1 MMAAVTGASSSG
13 KSAFAEQFLMNMGEK
28 RRIYIATMI
37 AWDEE
42 CRERIRKHRAMRME
56 KRFET
61 MECPV
66 DLLEA
71 EIPEHAAVLLECM
84 SNLAANEMYRAGR
97 EEPKPRI
104 LAGLRRLKSR
114 AEDLVIVTNEIFD
127 EPGLYGEETEQYRK
141 LLGDLN
147 REIFSMADEVY
158 EVVCGIPAELKKS
171 GNREYRS
178 GKGIH
183 MTIITGGAYQGKAE
197 FARRLLSAGAGAKTG
212 VGTKEEADTGA
223 GAEMS
228 IEAGAGM
235 DAETM
240 AGPDG
245 NLCADGKRDE
255 FQAAFERRLILNF
268 HEYIRRFSVCTP
280 EEARKK
286 MGQFVDALIE
296 KNPNAVITADEIGSG
311 IVPLSPED
319 RLWRDLEG
327 EAIQKL
333 AREAAEVYRV
343 IGGIP
348 QPLKRREGGQP

>member
-1 MMAAVTGASSSG
+1 MMVAVTGASSSG
-13 KSAFAEQFLMNMGEK
+13 KSAFAEQCLVNMGEK
-28 RRIYIATMI
+28 QRIYIATMI

-84 SNLAANEMYRAGR
+84 SNLAANEMYREGR

-104 LAGLRRLKSR
+104 LAGLRRLKSQ
-114 AEDLVIVTNEIFD
+114 AEDLVIVTNEVFD

-158 EVVCGIPAELKKS
+158 EVVCGIPVELKKS
-171 GNREYRS
+171 GNREYRP

-197 FARRLLSAGAGAKTG
+197 FARRLLSAGAETEMGA
-212 VGTKEEADTGA
+212 
-223 GAEMS
+223 
-228 IEAGAGM
+228 EAGAR
-235 DAETM
+235 
-240 AGPDG
+240 PDMKM
-245 NLCADGKRDE
+245 CADGKRDE

-268 HEYIRRFSVCTP
+268 HEYIRRFSVCPP
-280 EEARKK
+280 EEAREK

-296 KNPNAVITADEIGSG
+296 KNPNAVITVDEIGSG

-343 IGGIP
+343 IGGLP